1 MSLILHEWE
10 LIRLTHGQARGH
22 IRGVLNRVTKHQ
34 KEGDIL
40 GIQKGDVKVH
50 GIDIIFISFEVLL
63 NEFCTIYLEL
73 PIAYVSIC

>member
-1 MSLILHEWE
+1 MSLILHEGE
-10 LIRLTHGQARGH
+10 LIGLTHHQARGH
-22 IRGVLNRVTKHQ
+22 IRSVLNRVTKHQ

-63 NEFCTIYLEL
+63 NKFCTIYLEL